1 MGYLVASWAGTIR
14 LHMSARSPNRRTFSY
29 EDALNTFPQVRD
41 LTHAAIRQIEAMLNR
56 VQSREEM
63 EARKEELQSSYERIV
78 QAWVEEVSSVGCEVK
93 GLWLVDWDCG
103 DGYYCWRF
111 PEHSIGHY
119 HGYEEG
125 FEARVPV
132 N

>member
-1 MGYLVASWAGTIR
+1 MNQ
-14 LHMSARSPNRRTFSY
+14 RSPNRRTFSY

-41 LTHAAIRQIEAMLNR
+41 LTNAAIRQIEAMLNR
-56 VQSREEM
+56 VQSRDEM
-63 EARKEELQSSYERIV
+63 EARKEELQYAYERIV
-78 QAWVEEVSSVGCEVK
+78 QVWVEEVSSVGCEVK

-111 PEHSIGHY
+111 PEHSISHY

-125 FEARVPV
+125 FEARVPI

>member
-1 MGYLVASWAGTIR
+1 MN
-14 LHMSARSPNRRTFSY
+14 ARNPNRRTFSY

-41 LTHAAIRQIEAMLNR
+41 LTTAAIRQIEAMLNR
-56 VQSREEM
+56 VQSRDEL
-63 EARKEELQSSYERIV
+63 EARKEELQSAYERIV

-111 PEHSIGHY
+111 PEDSISHY

-125 FEARVPV
+125 FDDRVPV

>member
-1 MGYLVASWAGTIR
+1 
-14 LHMSARSPNRRTFSY
+14 MSARSPNRRTFSY

-63 EARKEELQSSYERIV
+63 EARKEELRSAYERIV

-93 GLWLVDWDCG
+93 GLWLVDWDSG

-125 FEARVPV
+125 FEARVPI